1 MLRRLFIAA
10 ALLLHECASTA
21 LENTPA
27 LAHGLSYQGAD
38 SPPAFSAGALER
50 AIFVDCDTG
59 SDESDGLSVTAALRT
74 LPAAQRVARV
84 VRADARAL
92 SQLRGEKEA
101 TVVVQVLGNCH
112 LHAPLVLSSA
122 DSGSSPDARTIYRG
136 SGLGSVIS
144 GGVPISSWTQAQW
157 PGAPAGSVLQADV
170 SGWPVPIKSLRVGND
185 WVQRS
190 RFPKADPANYSAGW
204 LTTAAWTPPTEW
216 GNITVL
222 GLVDGTV
229 PESVLADVQNIY
241 ANVFGLGGEKDVL
254 NQITR
259 ATAVTHGVNGTALKV
274 PLQAGVQPLQRFFL
288 ENVKSALSVGE
299 FYVDDAKGLLYVWP
313 KAEWQ
318 THLGEFVAVAPTGN
332 TVIEIQGADF
342 VTLSNVTVRDSSYTS
357 EGCWCGL
364 AGEPNDA
371 AVLITKSNDVTVEA
385 CSFSAGVAGYGVAAT
400 NGSLRLRVVGCR
412 VENTGQGGVLLYGN
426 MLNHTQPD
434 YAFISHNHVQNIGQ
448 ILKHVGGVGLHS
460 GSYAEITHNR
470 VHRSPRYGINIDQGM
485 PESASMHN
493 VIAFNVVSETC
504 RETAD
509 CGALE
514 FNGDGS
520 GTAYEAIDFNLN
532 NTLMYNNVTST
543 VGSGAT
549 DGVHVPVPYHV
560 GIIVTQNSESW
571 ESVSH

>member
-1 MLRRLFIAA
+1 MLRRVCIPA
-10 ALLLHECASTA
+10 ALLLHECTSTA
-21 LENTPA
+21 LENAPA

-38 SPPAFSAGALER
+38 SPPAFSVGAVER
-50 AIFVDCDTG
+50 HIFVDCDIG

-74 LPAAQRVARV
+74 LPVAQRVARV
-84 VRADARAL
+84 ARADARAL
-92 SQLRGEKEA
+92 SQLRDEPEA

-122 DSGSSPDARTIYRG
+122 DSGSSPDARTIWRG
-136 SGLGSVIS
+136 SGPGSVIS
-144 GGVPISSWTQAQW
+144 AGMPISSWSQAQW
-157 PGAPAGSVLQADV
+157 PSAPAGSVLQTDV
-170 SGWPVPIKSLRVGND
+170 SGWPVPIKSLRVGDD

-204 LTTAAWTPPTEW
+204 LTTAAWTPSTER

-222 GLVDGTV
+222 GLVDGAV
-229 PESVLADVQNIY
+229 PASALADVQNMY

-259 ATAVTHGVNGTALKV
+259 ATAVTHGANGTAIKV

-288 ENVKSALSVGE
+288 ENVKSALSEGE
-299 FYVDDAKGLLYVWP
+299 FYIDDAKGSLYVWP
-313 KAEWQ
+313 KPEWQ
-318 THLGEFVAVAPTGN
+318 TNPSEFVAVAPTGN
-332 TVIEIQGADF
+332 TVFEIRGADF
-342 VTLSNVTVRDSSYTS
+342 VTLSNITVRDSSYTS
-357 EGCWCGL
+357 EGCWCGS

-371 AVLITKSNDVTVEA
+371 AVLIAKSNDVTVEA
-385 CSFSAGVAGYGVAAT
+385 CSFSAGVAGYAVAGT

-412 VENTGQGGVLLYGN
+412 VANTGQGGVLLYGN
-426 MLNHTQPD
+426 TLNHTQPD

-460 GSYAEITHNR
+460 GSHAVITHNR

-493 VIAFNVVSETC
+493 FVAFNVVSETC

-532 NTLMYNNVTST
+532 NTLMYNNVTNT

-549 DGVHVPVPYHV
+549 DGVHVPIPFHI
-560 GIIVTQNSESW
+560 GVTRNRHSEF
-571 ESVSH
+571 